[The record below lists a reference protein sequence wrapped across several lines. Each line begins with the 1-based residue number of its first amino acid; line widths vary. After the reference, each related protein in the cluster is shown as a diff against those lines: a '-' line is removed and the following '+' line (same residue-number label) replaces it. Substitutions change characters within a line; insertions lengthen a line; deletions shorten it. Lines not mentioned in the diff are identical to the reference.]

1 MKGGKLM
8 DSMITVKYAV
18 LAGIA
23 SVGTLIVHLLG
34 GWDIGLET
42 LLIFMTV
49 DYITG
54 FLVAGFFHHSPKS
67 EDGRLSSKA
76 GFKGLCKK
84 GATLLVVLIGTQLDS
99 LLGENWARSLILFFF
114 VANEGLSILEN
125 LGMMGVPFPSAL
137 QQALTLL
144 RDKND
149 SNSNEDT
156 KA

>member
-1 MKGGKLM
+1 M
-8 DSMITVKYAV
+8 A
-18 LAGIA
+18 
-23 SVGTLIVHLLG
+23 
-34 GWDIGLET
+34 
-42 LLIFMTV
+42 V

-54 FLVAGFFHHSPKS
+54 LLVAGFFHHSPKS
-67 EDGRLSSKA
+67 EDGGLSSKA

-84 GATLLVVLIGTQLDS
+84 GAILLVVLIGTQLDS

-144 RDKND
+144 REENDDKISD
-149 SNSNEDT
+149 DDT
-156 KA
+156 